1 MQNLNGTQNFI
12 WWTGVVEDRQDPEK
26 LGRCKVRI
34 IGYHTEDTKIL
45 PKDDLPW
52 ALPITPI
59 TSASTSGVGTAPV
72 GPVEGTWVVGWFL
85 DGDEKQQ
92 PIMMGTLTG
101 KPEKNPKAAQAETA
115 KQTNDNNYVTS
126 SSGNPVYDGSGNP
139 IQTGASNTPNAYD
152 AANTGLNVNDITA
165 TIRSKESGGNYSAK
179 ADGSSASGA
188 YQFIDT
194 TWQSLTKKY
203 GVGQEYTSAGQ
214 APKGIQDSIA
224 TSYVKDILKQTGG
237 DVSKVP
243 LVWYTGNAQG
253 TLSPRQLAA
262 NKGLTSE
269 KYQSNWM
276 DAYSKISGTNSG
288 YSTEAA
294 AGSNPSNPNG
304 NPSGPLNDPSLASQE
319 GFSDPNKVYPK
330 VDYDGKPD
338 TNKLATGD
346 NTHKYFAVKTKN
358 RKTGIK
364 KVGGDTWDEPR
375 TAYLARYPH
384 NQVFETEA
392 GHVVEMDS
400 TPNAERIHV
409 YHKAGTY
416 IEIDING
423 TMVKKVIGDNY
434 EVCDKNG
441 YVYVKGAYSLTVGG
455 STRILV
461 QNNAQIEVDGDL
473 SVTGHGSTLVQ
484 SAKTVQVIGKDVQ
497 VSGKDSL
504 TLLSDGAV
512 NIQGSSISLLS
523 KSGSIAV
530 KSAKDLGLEGKGT
543 ASLKG
548 GVELLLDGPSV
559 KTKMG
564 AISISINSITP
575 YSVPDAKTVS
585 VADAAAATPTRPD
598 TPAGIFLGDSLE
610 TESGALAKQRAD
622 SGEIN
627 PNTQLSGSQT
637 DSTPGNAQGTP
648 VDTSEFK
655 NYSNFPSSLKLS
667 KYYTLGDVT
676 TRPSASSQPLMAQN
690 GLSEQDIVG
699 NLKYLAVNVIDTV
712 KEKYPDVVITSGF
725 RGGSSG
731 SDHNKG
737 QAVDLQFSGHSYS
750 EYYEIAKWIKD
761 NTPYKQ
767 ILLEYATRPQGTVA
781 WIHVAAS
788 QDGGKS
794 AMPIG
799 TLSNHSTNSPGA
811 SGTLVNLLP

>member
-1 MQNLNGTQNFI
+1 M
-12 WWTGVVEDRQDPEK
+12 
-26 LGRCKVRI
+26 
-34 IGYHTEDTKIL
+34 
-45 PKDDLPW
+45 PW

-85 DGDEKQQ
+85 DGEEKQQ

-115 KQTNDNNYVTS
+115 KQTTNNNYLTS

-139 IQTGASNTPNAYD
+139 IQTGTPSTSSTYD
-152 AANTGLNVNDITA
+152 PSSAGINVNDITA

-179 ADGSSASGA
+179 ASGSSASGA
-188 YQFIDT
+188 YQFIDS

-203 GVGQEYTSAGQ
+203 STGQEYTSARQ
-214 APKGIQDSIA
+214 APKEVQDAIA
-224 TSYVKDILKQTGG
+224 TSYVKDILKQTGN

-253 TLSPRQLAA
+253 TMSAAQLAA
-262 NKGLTSE
+262 NGGLTSE

-276 DAYSKISGTNSG
+276 NAYSKISGTNSG

-294 AGSNPSNPNG
+294 VGANPANPNG
-304 NPSGPLNDPSLASQE
+304 NPTGPLNDPSLASQE

-364 KVGGDTWDEPR
+364 KVGSSTWDEPR

-409 YHKAGTY
+409 YHKTGTY
-416 IEIDING
+416 IEIDVNG

-441 YVYVKGAYSLTVGG
+441 YVYVKGAYNLTVGG

-473 SVTGHGSTLVQ
+473 SVTGHGDTLVQ

-497 VSGKDSL
+497 VSGKSSL

-564 AISISINSITP
+564 SISMSISSITA
-575 YSVPDAKTVS
+575 YSTPDTKTVS
-585 VADAAAATPTRPD
+585 LADASVTTPTRPD
-598 TPAGIFLGDSLE
+598 TPPGMFLGDGLE
-610 TESGALAKQRAD
+610 TESGSLAKQRAD

-627 PNTQLSGSQT
+627 SETKLSGSTQM
-637 DSTPGNAQGTP
+637 DSNPGTTQGKP

-655 NYSNFPSSLKLS
+655 NYSTFPGSLKLS

-676 TRPSASSQPLMAQN
+676 TRPAASSQSLTAQN
-690 GLSEQDIVG
+690 GLSEQDIAG
-699 NLKYLAVNVIDTV
+699 NLKYLAVNVIDKV
-712 KEKYPDVVITSGF
+712 KEQYPDVVITSGF
-725 RGGSSG
+725 RGGNSG

-737 QAVDLQFSGHSYS
+737 QAVDLQFTGHSYS
-750 EYYEIAKWIKD
+750 EYYDIAKWIKD

-767 ILLEYATRPQGTVA
+767 VLLEYATRPQGTIA
-781 WIHVAAS
+781 WIHVAAA
-788 QDGGKS
+788 QDGSKS

-799 TLSNHSTNSPGA
+799 TLSNHSTNSPGT
-811 SGTLVNLLP
+811 SGALVNLLP